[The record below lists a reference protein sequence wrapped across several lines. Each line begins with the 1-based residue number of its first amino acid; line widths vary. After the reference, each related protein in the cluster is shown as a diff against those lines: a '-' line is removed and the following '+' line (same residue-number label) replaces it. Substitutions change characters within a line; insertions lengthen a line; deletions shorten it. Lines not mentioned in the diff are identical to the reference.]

1 MIKMQQSRFYAY
13 LSRMKHIFRWS
24 LMKNSQQES
33 LSVHTLDT
41 AVIAHCLGLLRN
53 RRFGGSCD
61 VSRLVLL
68 AMYHD
73 CSEILTGDMPTPIKY
88 YNPEIKAAYKEVEAV
103 ANEKLVSMLPEDLR
117 GDYRPFFCH
126 EGEDPELLRL
136 LKAADK
142 LSALVKCIEEENAGN
157 REFVKAKQ
165 STLKAIEE
173 MRLPE
178 ADAFIKEFLPSYGLT
193 VDELN

>member
-61 VSRLVLL
+61 VNRLVLL

>member
-1 MIKMQQSRFYAY
+1 MQQSRFYAY

-61 VSRLVLL
+61 VNRLVLL

-88 YNPEIKAAYKEVEAV
+88 YNPEIKDAYKKVEAV

-117 GDYRPFFCH
+117 GDYRPLFCH
-126 EGEDPELLRL
+126 ENEDAELLRL

-165 STLKAIEE
+165 STLRSIEE

-178 ADAFIKEFLPSYGLT
+178 ADAFVTEFLPSYGLT

>member
-1 MIKMQQSRFYAY
+1 MQQSRFYAY

-61 VSRLVLL
+61 VNRLVLL

-88 YNPEIKAAYKEVEAV
+88 YNPEIKDAYKKVEAV

-117 GDYRPFFCH
+117 GDYRPLFCH
-126 EGEDPELLRL
+126 ENEDAELLRL

-165 STLKAIEE
+165 STLRSIEE

-178 ADAFIKEFLPSYGLT
+178 ADAFVAEFLPSYGLT

>member
-1 MIKMQQSRFYAY
+1 MQQSRFYAY

-61 VSRLVLL
+61 VNRLVLL

-117 GDYRPFFCH
+117 GDYRPLFCQ

>member
-1 MIKMQQSRFYAY
+1 MQQSRFYAY

-61 VSRLVLL
+61 VNRLVLL

-142 LSALVKCIEEENAGN
+142 LSALVKCREEENAGN

>member
-1 MIKMQQSRFYAY
+1 MQQSRFYAY

-61 VSRLVLL
+61 VNRLVLL

-88 YNPEIKAAYKEVEAV
+88 YNPEIKDAYKKVEAV

-117 GDYRPFFCH
+117 GDYRPLFCH
-126 EGEDPELLRL
+126 ENEDAELLRL

-165 STLKAIEE
+165 STLRSIEE

-178 ADAFIKEFLPSYGLT
+178 ADAFIAEFLPSYGLT

>member
-1 MIKMQQSRFYAY
+1 MKQSRFYAY

-61 VSRLVLL
+61 VNRLVLL

-103 ANEKLVSMLPEDLR
+103 ANEKLLSMLPEDLR
-117 GDYRPFFCH
+117 EDYRPLFCH
-126 EGEDPELLRL
+126 EKEDEELLGL

-142 LSALVKCIEEENAGN
+142 LSALVKCVEEENAGN

-165 STLKAIEE
+165 SILRSIEE

-178 ADAFIKEFLPSYGLT
+178 ADAFVEEFLPSYGLT

>member
-1 MIKMQQSRFYAY
+1 MQQSRFYAY

-61 VSRLVLL
+61 VNRLVLL

-88 YNPEIKAAYKEVEAV
+88 YNPEIKDAYKKVEAV

-117 GDYRPFFCH
+117 GDYRPLFCH
-126 EGEDPELLRL
+126 ENEDAELLHL

-165 STLKAIEE
+165 STLRSIEE

-178 ADAFIKEFLPSYGLT
+178 ADAFVAEFLPSYGLT

>member
-53 RRFGGSCD
+53 RRFGGICD
-61 VSRLVLL
+61 VNRLVLL

-117 GDYRPFFCH
+117 GDYRPLFCH

>member
-1 MIKMQQSRFYAY
+1 MQSRFYAY

-24 LMKNSQQES
+24 LMKNSQPES

-61 VSRLVLL
+61 VNRLVLL
-68 AMYHD
+68 ALYHD

-88 YNPEIKAAYKEVEAV
+88 YNPEINDAYKKVEAV
-103 ANEKLVSMLPEDLR
+103 ADEKLVSMLPEDLR
-117 GDYRPFFCH
+117 GDYRPLLCH
-126 EGEDPELLRL
+126 ENEDKELLRL

-157 REFVKAKQ
+157 REFSKAKQ
-165 STLKAIEE
+165 STLRAIEE

-178 ADAFIKEFLPSYGLT
+178 ADAFVAEFLPSYGLT

>member
-1 MIKMQQSRFYAY
+1 MQESRFYAY

-41 AVIAHCLGLLRN
+41 AVIAHSLGLLRN

-61 VSRLVLL
+61 TERLVLL

-88 YNPEIKAAYKEVEAV
+88 YNPEIKEAYKKVEAV
-103 ANEKLVSMLPEDLR
+103 ANKKLISMLPPDLR
-117 GDYRPFFCH
+117 EDYYPLFCH
-126 EGEDPELLRL
+126 ENEDPELLKL

-142 LSALVKCIEEENAGN
+142 LSALIKCIEEENAGN
-157 REFVKAKQ
+157 KEFAKAKQ
-165 STLKAIEE
+165 STLESIKD

>member
-1 MIKMQQSRFYAY
+1 MQESRFYAY

-41 AVIAHCLGLLRN
+41 AVIAHALGLLRN

-61 VSRLVLL
+61 VERLVLL
-68 AMYHD
+68 AIYHD

-103 ANEKLVSMLPEDLR
+103 ASKKLVEMLPEDLR
-117 GDYRPFFCH
+117 ADYAPLLEH
-126 EGEDPELLRL
+126 GGEDPELLKL

-142 LSALVKCIEEENAGN
+142 ISALVKCVEEENSGN
-157 REFVKAKQ
+157 KEFSKAKL
-165 STLKAIEE
+165 SIMESIKE

-178 ADAFIKEFLPSYGLT
+178 ADAFISEFLPSYGLT
-193 VDELN
+193 IDELN

>member
-1 MIKMQQSRFYAY
+1 MQQSRFYAY

-61 VSRLVLL
+61 VNRLVLL

>member
-1 MIKMQQSRFYAY
+1 MIKMQESRFYAY

-24 LMKNSQQES
+24 LMKNSQEES

-41 AVIAHCLGLLRN
+41 AVIAHSLGLLRN
-53 RRFGGSCD
+53 RRFGGNCN
-61 VSRLVLL
+61 VERLVLL

-88 YNPEIKAAYKEVEAV
+88 YNPEIKEAYKKVEAV
-103 ANEKLVSMLPEDLR
+103 ANKKLISMLPEDLR
-117 GDYRPFFCH
+117 GDYAPLFCH
-126 EGEDPELLRL
+126 ENEDPELLKL

-157 REFVKAKQ
+157 REFIKAKQ
-165 STLKAIEE
+165 STLKSIEE